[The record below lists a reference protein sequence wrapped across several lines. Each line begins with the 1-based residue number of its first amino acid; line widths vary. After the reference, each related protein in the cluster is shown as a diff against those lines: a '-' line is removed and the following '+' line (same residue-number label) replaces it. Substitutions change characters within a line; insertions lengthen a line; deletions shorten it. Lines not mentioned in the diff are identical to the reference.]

1 MIFFANN
8 IKRSILTHWKSNLLI
23 LADLILCALMIFIM
37 LQNYSFMK
45 YEFRRYYGD
54 EKLADRYRLNVVF
67 GESDNPFRESSPMY
81 DTALLVKQD
90 MWNSALWDASYMALF
105 NMPFEWLDPNLPQLF
120 DVQNDPTIYRDPEE
134 TGISAYIFSDSVIRL
149 QNIKVIE
156 GREFTAED
164 YQSTSSVMPIIM
176 GYDFSQYF
184 SVGEIIEQGDL
195 SYRVIGF
202 FEEQSFCFPNY
213 DEIHNLDRSIVLPKP
228 LFLDQCDD
236 DAELAMSLGCDI
248 FPLNP
253 QTDVQDEINKITS
266 KYGFYAM
273 TSDPTNGSA
282 YKNTELITGKNIAL
296 IFLLTILSSILCLVA
311 LSNILFK
318 RTLKDQ
324 ATNCT
329 YLLSGIPLWKII
341 VSIIIEILL
350 WTAISVGP
358 TVVVSYFEYGQLF
371 ISPLYI
377 LAFLLVIVAISV
389 VPSFLIIGKSNID
402 IFIRSQS
409 E

>member
-1 MIFFANN
+1 
-8 IKRSILTHWKSNLLI
+8 
-23 LADLILCALMIFIM
+23 
-37 LQNYSFMK
+37 
-45 YEFRRYYGD
+45 
-54 EKLADRYRLNVVF
+54 
-67 GESDNPFRESSPMY
+67 
-81 DTALLVKQD
+81 
-90 MWNSALWDASYMALF
+90 
-105 NMPFEWLDPNLPQLF
+105 
-120 DVQNDPTIYRDPEE
+120 
-134 TGISAYIFSDSVIRL
+134 
-149 QNIKVIE
+149 
-156 GREFTAED
+156 
-164 YQSTSSVMPIIM
+164 
-176 GYDFSQYF
+176 
-184 SVGEIIEQGDL
+184 
-195 SYRVIGF
+195 
-202 FEEQSFCFPNY
+202 
-213 DEIHNLDRSIVLPKP
+213 
-228 LFLDQCDD
+228 
-236 DAELAMSLGCDI
+236 
-248 FPLNP
+248 
-253 QTDVQDEINKITS
+253 
-266 KYGFYAM
+266 M

-296 IFLLTILSSILCLVA
+296 IFLLTILPSILCLVA

>member
-67 GESDNPFRESSPMY
+67 GESYNPFRESSPMY

-184 SVGEIIEQGDL
+184 SVGECIEQGDL

-202 FEEQSFCFPNY
+202 FE
-213 DEIHNLDRSIVLPKP
+213 
-228 LFLDQCDD
+228 
-236 DAELAMSLGCDI
+236 LAMSLGCDL